1 MAALIESTTLPVT
14 ALYAGLLSIIFA
26 YLALRVGLTRA
37 SNGVMHGDG
46 GKQDMVRKARVSVLL
61 ADTVSMHDLGHRVR
75 FTRLF
80 VFVQAQGNLAEY
92 LPVFLILLAL
102 LELNKGLSSY
112 FLHLLGIVFT
122 VARISHAAQLSFPDS
137 FPKQCREFGFL
148 ATAAILSTLGL
159 LNLISYFTTPKH

>member
-1 MAALIESTTLPVT
+1 MVALIESTTLPVT
-14 ALYAGLLSIIFA
+14 ALYAGLLSILFA

-46 GKQDMVRKARVSVLL
+46 GKQDIVRKAR
-61 ADTVSMHDLGHRVR
+61 
-75 FTRLF
+75 
-80 VFVQAQGNLAEY
+80 AQGNLAEY
-92 LPVFLILLAL
+92 LPIFLILLAL

-148 ATAAILSTLGL
+148 ATASILSILGV
-159 LNLISYFTTPKH
+159 LNLISYTTTSKR